1 MRVDETIMDINADNG
16 AGAGARLAFGG
27 DAPQPR
33 LALALAGAHLGAW
46 DWDLAADRLS
56 YCPRFRNILG
66 LAAFDENSAPKTWLD
81 RIHPD
86 DHPGFQAAIR
96 LHLSGERP
104 TIDCDVRLARRGAA
118 DDVWIHVRGAATRDE
133 LGRPLALVGVVA
145 DVTDR
150 KRMERQFAYGG
161 MHDALTGLPTRPL
174 LLDRIGL
181 ALARARRPPGSG
193 FAVAVVDLDRFKQ
206 INDALGAVHGDA
218 VLKTVAQRLDGV
230 RRDGDTLARLSA
242 DEFCFVLSEVRDGD
256 EVAAFAARMSEAVT
270 RPINLDGQTLSLS
283 CCVGVAIFDRTY
295 DRADDMLRD
304 AGLAVY
310 RAKQAGRGRIDVF
323 DRSLRQKAVAN
334 MRTEIDLRAAL
345 EQRQLELF
353 YQPIIAVNDGRIAGF
368 EALMRWRHPQ
378 RGLVPP
384 LDFIPLAEETGLIIP
399 MGRWAL
405 QEATRQIKAWRT
417 RHARRQPLFV
427 AVNVSYRQ
435 FSHDNL
441 PARVREALA
450 DACLAP
456 DGLKLEI
463 TESLL
468 MQDPARSRAI
478 MEELRTIGV
487 DWSIDDFGTGYS
499 SLSYLHK
506 LPAHTLKVDKSFVQ
520 AISTG
525 ESNAAIVQVIA
536 TLAAILGMQ
545 VVAEGVEREEEASF
559 LRDVMCRYAQGY
571 LFAPPL
577 PADEAEALLI
587 REEIAPI
594 PHFKCGAAAI

>member
-1 MRVDETIMDINADNG
+1 MDMNADNG
-16 AGAGARLAFGG
+16 AGAQAPASHSRETPPPRLELALWGAR
-27 DAPQPR
+27 Q
-33 LALALAGAHLGAW
+33 GAW
-46 DWDLAADRLS
+46 DWDLAADRLA
-56 YCPRFRNILG
+56 CCARFRDIVGIPPYEDASHPHAWLG
-66 LAAFDENSAPKTWLD
+66 
-81 RIHPD
+81 RVHPD
-86 DHPGFQAAIR
+86 DLPGFQATIR
-96 LHLSGERP
+96 LHLTGERP
-104 TIDCDVRLARRGAA
+104 AIDCEIRLTAGGATEEA
-118 DDVWIHVRGAATRDE
+118 GAEERWIHVRGAATRDDA
-133 LGRPLALVGVVA
+133 GRPLALVGVA
-145 DVTDR
+145 IDISAR
-150 KRMERQFAYGG
+150 KRMERQSAYGG
-161 MHDALTGLPTRPL
+161 MHDALTGLATRPL

-181 ALARARRPPGSG
+181 ALARARRPPGAG

-206 INDALGAVHGDA
+206 INDALGARHGDDA
-218 VLKTVAQRLDGV
+218 LKTIAQRLDRV
-230 RRDGDTLARLSA
+230 RRNGDTLARLSA
-242 DEFCFVLSEVRDGD
+242 DEFCFVLHDVNDAEEATS
-256 EVAAFAARMSEAVT
+256 FAVRMSEEVA
-270 RPINLDGQTLSLS
+270 RPIRLDGQTLTLS
-283 CCVGVAIFDRTY
+283 CCVGVTVFDRAY
-295 DRADDMLRD
+295 ERADDMLRD

-345 EQRQLELF
+345 EQGQLELY
-353 YQPIIAVNDGRIAGF
+353 YQPIISVNDGRIAGF
-368 EALMRWRHPQ
+368 EALMRWRHPL

-384 LDFIPLAEETGLIIP
+384 LEFIPLAEDTGLIIP

-405 QEATRQIKAWRT
+405 QEATRRIQEWRV
-417 RHARRQPLFV
+417 RHPRRQPLFV
-427 AVNVSYRQ
+427 AVNVSFRQ
-435 FSHDNL
+435 FSHDNM
-441 PARVREALA
+441 PDRVREALA
-450 DACLAP
+450 DAGLSP

-468 MQDPARSRAI
+468 MQDPTRSRAI
-478 MEELRTIGV
+478 MEELRELGV

-506 LPAHTLKVDKSFVQ
+506 LPARTLKVDKSFVQ

-577 PADEAEALLI
+577 PAAEAEALLA
-587 REEIAPI
+587 REDDAPI
-594 PHFKCGAAAI
+594 AHFKCGAAAI

>member
-1 MRVDETIMDINADNG
+1 MDINADNG
-16 AGAGARLAFGG
+16 AGAEAGAVVSDGAPAPRYELALWGAR
-27 DAPQPR
+27 Q
-33 LALALAGAHLGAW
+33 GAW
-46 DWDLAADRLS
+46 DWDLGADRLA
-56 YCPRFRNILG
+56 CCARCRDILG
-66 LAAFDENSAPKTWLD
+66 FEPQEDASDPKVWL
-81 RIHPD
+81 RRVHPD
-86 DHPGFQAAIR
+86 DLPGFQAAVR
-96 LHLSGERP
+96 LHLAGERAS
-104 TIDCDVRLARRGAA
+104 IDCEIRLIRRHDA
-118 DDVWIHVRGAATRDE
+118 DEAWAHVRGAATRDE
-133 LGRPLALVGVVA
+133 TGRPLALVGVVA
-145 DVTDR
+145 DITAR

-161 MHDALTGLPTRPL
+161 MHDSLTGLPTRPL

-181 ALARARRPPGSG
+181 ALARARRPPGTG

-206 INDALGAVHGDA
+206 INDALGARHGDA
-218 VLKTVAQRLDGV
+218 ALKTVAQRLDGV
-230 RRDGDTLARLSA
+230 RRNGDTLARLSA
-242 DEFCFVLSEVRDGD
+242 DEFCFVLSEISSA
-256 EVAAFAARMSEAVT
+256 EEATAFAARMTEQVA
-270 RPINLDGQTLSLS
+270 RPISLDGQTLSLS
-283 CCVGVAIFDRTY
+283 CCVGVAVY
-295 DRADDMLRD
+295 DQGYERADDMLRD

-323 DRSLRQKAVAN
+323 DRSLRQKAMAN

-345 EQRQLELF
+345 EQDQLQLY

-405 QEATRQIKAWRT
+405 QEATRQVQGWRQ
-417 RHARRQPLFV
+417 RHPRPRPLFV
-427 AVNVSYRQ
+427 AVNVSFRQ

-441 PARVREALA
+441 PERVREALA
-450 DACLAP
+450 DSGLSP

-468 MQDPARSRAI
+468 MQDPVRSRAI
-478 MEELRTIGV
+478 MEELRKFGV

-525 ESNAAIVQVIA
+525 ESNAAIVQVIT

-545 VVAEGVEREEEASF
+545 VVAEGVERAEEASF

-571 LFAPPL
+571 HFAPPL
-577 PADEAEALLI
+577 PAAEAEALLT
-587 REEIAPI
+587 REDAAPI
-594 PHFKCGAAAI
+594 TRFKCGAAAI

>member
-1 MRVDETIMDINADNG
+1 MDINADNG
-16 AGAGARLAFGG
+16 AGADAGASHSDETPPPPRFELALWGAR
-27 DAPQPR
+27 
-33 LALALAGAHLGAW
+33 HGAW
-46 DWDLAADRLS
+46 DWDLTADRLA
-56 YCPRFRNILG
+56 CCARFRDIVGIPSHEDASDPNAWLG
-66 LAAFDENSAPKTWLD
+66 
-81 RIHPD
+81 RVHPD
-86 DHPGFQAAIR
+86 DLPGFQAAIR
-96 LHLSGERP
+96 LHLSAERP
-104 TIDCDVRLARRGAA
+104 AIDCEIRLIAA
-118 DDVWIHVRGAATRDE
+118 DPAQETWVNVRGAATRDDM
-133 LGRPLALVGVVA
+133 GRPLALVGVVVDA
-145 DVTDR
+145 TAR

-161 MHDALTGLPTRPL
+161 MHDALTGLPTRTL

-181 ALARARRPPGSG
+181 ALARARRPPGDG

-206 INDALGAVHGDA
+206 INDALGARHGDA
-218 VLKTVAQRLDGV
+218 ALKTIAQRLDRV
-230 RRDGDTLARLSA
+230 RRNGDTLARLSA
-242 DEFCFVLSEVRDGD
+242 DEFCFVLYDVNDAEEATS
-256 EVAAFAARMSEAVT
+256 FAMRMSEEVA
-270 RPINLDGQTLSLS
+270 RPISLDGQTLTLS
-283 CCVGVAIFDRTY
+283 CCVGVAVYDRAY
-295 DRADDMLRD
+295 ERADDMLRD

-345 EQRQLELF
+345 EQGQLELY

-384 LDFIPLAEETGLIIP
+384 LDFIPLAEDTGLIIP

-405 QEATRQIKAWRT
+405 QEATRRIQEWRV
-417 RHARRQPLFV
+417 RHPRQQPLFV
-427 AVNVSYRQ
+427 AVNVSFRQ

-441 PARVREALA
+441 PARVREALT
-450 DACLAP
+450 DSGLTP

-468 MQDPARSRAI
+468 MQDPTRSRAI
-478 MEELRTIGV
+478 MEELRAIGV

-571 LFAPPL
+571 HFAPPL
-577 PADEAEALLI
+577 PAMEAEALLT
-587 REEIAPI
+587 REDDAPI